1 MDRRILCDEKLK
13 LVMGNSSISMFEMAV
28 RVIEI
33 SDTQKLIQKHMTVD
47 GKEEVS
53 IDPKDIKKRKEKKEK
68 KERKRKETTECRND
82 WLP

>member
-1 MDRRILCDEKLK
+1 
-13 LVMGNSSISMFEMAV
+13 
-28 RVIEI
+28 
-33 SDTQKLIQKHMTVD
+33 MTVD

-68 KERKRKETTECRND
+68 RERKRKETTECRND

>member
-1 MDRRILCDEKLK
+1 
-13 LVMGNSSISMFEMAV
+13 
-28 RVIEI
+28 
-33 SDTQKLIQKHMTVD
+33 MTVD